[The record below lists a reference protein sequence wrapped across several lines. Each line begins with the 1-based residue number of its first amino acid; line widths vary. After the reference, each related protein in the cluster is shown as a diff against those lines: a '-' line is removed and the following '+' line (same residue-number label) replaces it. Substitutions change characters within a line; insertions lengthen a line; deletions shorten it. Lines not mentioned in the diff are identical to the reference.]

1 VVIAL
6 RLCAVHCY
14 ANWHVK
20 EKMIDTLA
28 GRLVC
33 GKEATSSMHGAG
45 MYCTV
50 TVGMFQQREW
60 QSDNRRGFCLTVV
73 ACLCLSLSSRPGSA
87 QPHPSS
93 SAGPLPFS
101 WRQSHAWVVSFAFH
115 VTYSIPFHS
124 LAFPMYTTIHTL
136 S

>member
-1 VVIAL
+1 MVIAL

-73 ACLCLSLSSRPGSA
+73 ACLCLSLSRPGQA
-87 QPHPSS
+87 PRNRTRRHRR
-93 SAGPLPFS
+93 ALCLFLGVNHMLGLY
-101 WRQSHAWVVSFAFH
+101 R
-115 VTYSIPFHS
+115 
-124 LAFPMYTTIHTL
+124 LL
-136 S
+136 ST